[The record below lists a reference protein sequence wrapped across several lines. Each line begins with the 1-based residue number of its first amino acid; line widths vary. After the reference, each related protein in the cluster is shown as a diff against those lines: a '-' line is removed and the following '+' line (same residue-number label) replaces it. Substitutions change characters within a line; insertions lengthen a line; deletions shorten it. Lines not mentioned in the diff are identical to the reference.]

1 MKVLFKLCFAIVL
14 SLSISGQAQ
23 TKKQLVKELRIDFS
37 NGSAEFSP
45 NKKLVLENSLKELNN
60 DYSFYKVEIS
70 AQTDPLGD
78 AQVNRQ
84 VWQARI
90 QSMSNF
96 LVQQGFTVNQFQVIP
111 QNQKELIDVAAPKED
126 ASKRNVMARI
136 YKSFTTKG
144 VVGGLNIETKH
155 FEVDA
160 EKEQTVESPSG
171 TKITIPKNAFVDKK
185 GRPIVGKVDLRY
197 VEYRRPVDFILG
209 GLPMDYHHN
218 GEHYDFNS
226 AGMFKITAQQQGR
239 EVFLD
244 PNKTIDMDF
253 PLTADLPDLN
263 FYQLDTISKKWTE
276 IGKLTKG
283 NEAKI
288 SPIDALINGKK
299 KFARD
304 TILNAS
310 NRIVNLYQVLSVC
323 DSVYD
328 HVKLGIAIAKDTT
341 HYQQYYNYVNEVTM
355 RKYKK
360 ETQMNN
366 IKIKKYGKKANFY
379 QTLEE
384 GYSEQFTFSPAVSGK
399 EEKGF
404 KITLDKS
411 PANTKISKIIWVPE
425 AGSAFSENDF
435 YTRHWNIN
443 QIVAKAD
450 KSYDLVLND
459 SLGKIELK
467 NVKAF
472 LEASESPKNRDY
484 FLKYTV
490 ATLNALALKKGN
502 ADKGL
507 HTNRTIKNN
516 VEKINENYKKYK
528 LSVKGKEL
536 QMKYFISEF
545 WKKERSL
552 MPADEFAMSEE
563 EWVGYFDTHKKEL
576 MDRFEAK
583 KASPEFEKCEKIE
596 KEILIKQKEME
607 AAVDA
612 SKATVKQLRISSLGV
627 YNCDQIQ
634 RLENPVEV
642 IATYN
647 DEKGATIEPVFI
659 YIVDSRLNGILRYD
673 GYNGFSPYHFAYS
686 PTAKTVLLAFDK
698 NGEAYIYTANQFKS
712 LKVESRQLKHQF
724 SVSKIGLLKD
734 ENALNALIN

>member
-1 MKVLFKLCFAIVL
+1 MVL

-23 TKKQLVKELRIDFS
+23 SKKQLVKELRIDFS

-45 NKKLVLENSLKELNN
+45 NKKLILENSLKELNN
-60 DYSFYKVEIS
+60 DYSSYKVEIS

-78 AQVNRQ
+78 ARVNQQ

-90 QSMSNF
+90 QSMRNF

-111 QNQKELIDVAAPKED
+111 QNQKELTDFVAPKED
-126 ASKRNVMARI
+126 ASKRNVVARI
-136 YKSFTTKG
+136 YKSVSDKG
-144 VVGGLNIETKH
+144 VVGGLSLDTKH
-155 FEVDA
+155 FEIEA
-160 EKEQTVESPSG
+160 EKEQTVVSESG

-185 GRPIVGKVDLRY
+185 GRPVVGKVDLRY
-197 VEYRRPVDFILG
+197 VEFRRPVDFILG

-226 AGMFKITAQQQGR
+226 AGMFKITAQQQGT
-239 EVFLD
+239 EVYLD
-244 PNKTIDMDF
+244 PSKTIDMDF

-276 IGKLTKG
+276 ISKLTKG
-283 NEAKI
+283 NEMKI
-288 SPIDALINGKK
+288 SSIDALINGKK
-299 KFARD
+299 TFARD
-304 TILNAS
+304 TIVSDL
-310 NRIVNLYQVLSVC
+310 NRILSSYQGMKDC
-323 DSVYD
+323 DSVYA
-328 HVKLGIAIAKDTT
+328 HLKLGIAIANDTT
-341 HYQQYYNYVNEVTM
+341 HYQQYYNYVDEVTM

-360 ETQMNN
+360 ELQMNN
-366 IKIKKYGKKANFY
+366 IKIKKYGKKADFY

-384 GYSEQFTFSPAVSGK
+384 GYNEQFTFSPAVSGK

-425 AGSAFSENDF
+425 VGSAFSENDF

-450 KSYDLVLND
+450 KSYNLVLND

-467 NVKAF
+467 NVRAF

-507 HTNRTIKNN
+507 HTNLTIKNN
-516 VEKINENYKKYK
+516 VEKINDNLKKYK
-528 LSVKGKEL
+528 LSAKGKEL
-536 QMKYFISEF
+536 QMKRFMNDF
-545 WKKERSL
+545 WRMERSL

-583 KASPEFEKCEKIE
+583 KESPEYEKCNKIE
-596 KEILIKQKEME
+596 REILIKQKEME

-612 SKATVKQLRISSLGV
+612 SKATVKNLRISSLGV

-642 IATYN
+642 IASYS
-647 DEKGATIEPVFI
+647 DEKGSVIDPVFI

-673 GYNGFSPYHFAYS
+673 GHYGYSPYRFAYS
-686 PTAKTVLLAFDK
+686 PKAKTVLLAFDK
-698 NGEAYIYTANQFKS
+698 NGEAYIYNANQFKD
-712 LKVESRQLKHQF
+712 LKDESSPVKHQF
-724 SVSKIGLLKD
+724 SLSKIGPLKD